1 MIICKSKEEIE
12 IMRQSCLLVGKAHAA
27 VVSLL
32 KPGITTQQVNDWVEE
47 FILDQI
53 GRAHV

>member
-27 VVSLL
+27 VALML
-32 KPGITTQQVNDWVEE
+32 KPGMTTQQVNDVVEE
-47 FILDQI
+47 FILDH
-53 GRAHV
+53 GAMPFL